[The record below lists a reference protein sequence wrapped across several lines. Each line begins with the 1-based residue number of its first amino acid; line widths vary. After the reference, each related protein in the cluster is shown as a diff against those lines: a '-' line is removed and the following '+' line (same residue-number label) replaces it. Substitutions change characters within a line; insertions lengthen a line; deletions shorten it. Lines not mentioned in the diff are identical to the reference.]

1 MTTKV
6 KSVGIEVPTFDKGF
20 VTFYVLGDTPLI
32 FNRMT
37 EKVKLILGL
46 GGVKK
51 TASERASILKHVPI
65 EEYRLSPYTNR
76 DEKSPTLCQHL
87 SAAFKGAMKN
97 AALDIPGVNKS
108 QISRLTWVEGER
120 IDIYGVPQLMM
131 SVTRSADINKTPDIR
146 TRAVIPKW
154 ACEVTVSYVQPNLRG
169 QSVYNLMAAAG
180 IMQGIGDWRTGKGSG
195 TFGQFR
201 IVGCTHGDVS
211 KPDAEY
217 NHILKHGG
225 RKVQVAA
232 LETPDF
238 YDQESEELF
247 NMMSV
252 EAKRRGFKAV
262 A

>member
-1 MTTKV
+1 MSTKV
-6 KSVGIEVPTFDKGF
+6 KSVGIEVLEIDRGL
-20 VTFYVLGDTPLI
+20 VDFYILGETPLI

-46 GGVKK
+46 GAQKK
-51 TASERASILKHVPI
+51 TASERASVLKHVPI

-76 DEKSPTLCQHL
+76 DDAAPTLCQHL

-97 AALDIPGVNKS
+97 AALDMPGVNKS

-154 ACEVTVSYVQPNLRG
+154 ACKISVSFVKPNLRAV
-169 QSVYNLMAAAG
+169 SVQNLMASAG

-201 IVGCTHGDVS
+201 IVGKDN
-211 KPDAEY
+211 AEHK
-217 NHILKHGG
+217 HILKHGG
-225 RKVQVAA
+225 RKVQAAA

-238 YDQESEELF
+238 YDQESKELF
-247 NMMSV
+247 DMMSV